1 MTVTSEEDVST
12 ITEVEKLNTVTKYQ
26 EAMAAD
32 KTSGPCTL
40 KPFRNMTAVYFEL
53 GRYTQCREKTK
64 QVVELIQEM
73 MPEDKAVL
81 AKLAQRIE
89 RSIEHIPKSL
99 DQQKFDRRLKISMS
113 LPRYHASL
121 VTTTEYFTV
130 GHDVPESLSY
140 ELMQKLRRDG
150 KDRTLSF
157 FFGGIGDA
165 RNLYTTMI
173 DLHAS
178 EKKGIAPLRKYH
190 FVAND
195 INKCA
200 LTRNLIIWKLLD
212 DLSTL
217 SHDSDEG
224 MMALATIF
232 FIYEANIMP
241 NYIHEYLSAIM
252 EKILVILQE
261 NYDRLQSQQDERCI
275 ILWSFSLCLKHGNS
289 PLEWVSLHASDMAKY
304 IGVLYHWLNKSDE
317 GSYSFTTSEAMRGIR
332 EELSDR
338 PHFLDEHFKKEK
350 QIYVKYGV
358 LRPPEKILMSREPRL
373 SGLIKTPS
381 KSTELRKYIE
391 KSWKFN
397 PTMMDSDWYDY
408 MQRRN
413 RSEEFDWGNDP
424 FEAFHKG
431 RKPSS
436 LFDHVA
442 PFFQDAADALKKLKG
457 RFHVEVLC
465 GDIID
470 ISEWFRFGTSSTRF
484 PRSGEFPTEFDGIH
498 LSNIQDYIGGNLSTF
513 LYITPL
519 LKKEATSFVR
529 SNCLRNSGNWKS
541 IEAFFADY
549 QCITNKTM
557 LKQLTGMEVMPRPF
571 NHAQPISEDDW
582 SALLPRS
589 EFQRWFYALFFKPA
603 LPYNVNIFNPNTVI
617 FSPLNLTILFRL
629 MDQLRS
635 RHYPSHWMSEILSN
649 IIENKV
655 NDANICFSIGKQHK
669 ARNLCTAPFS
679 HEMATLTQM
688 FMPLLPFSL
697 ESSAIPAQND
707 IYRYTFPF
715 PSVISHQELPNT
727 LILVFWS
734 LKYFMD
740 LGEMGSWS
748 FINDLR
754 PLLDPTWGDEMD
766 SRFRGSKSDTF
777 RQKGLIVW
785 STMEWDVEA
794 QEAIAWMPG
803 TLVNKMIRQGDWNC
817 GLFRTDTW
825 QRCWQKPLMMKDVR
839 RDEVWEE

>member
-1 MTVTSEEDVST
+1 
-12 ITEVEKLNTVTKYQ
+12 
-26 EAMAAD
+26 
-32 KTSGPCTL
+32 
-40 KPFRNMTAVYFEL
+40 
-53 GRYTQCREKTK
+53 
-64 QVVELIQEM
+64 
-73 MPEDKAVL
+73 
-81 AKLAQRIE
+81 
-89 RSIEHIPKSL
+89 
-99 DQQKFDRRLKISMS
+99 
-113 LPRYHASL
+113 
-121 VTTTEYFTV
+121 
-130 GHDVPESLSY
+130 
-140 ELMQKLRRDG
+140 
-150 KDRTLSF
+150 
-157 FFGGIGDA
+157 
-165 RNLYTTMI
+165 
-173 DLHAS
+173 
-178 EKKGIAPLRKYH
+178 
-190 FVAND
+190 
-195 INKCA
+195 
-200 LTRNLIIWKLLD
+200 
-212 DLSTL
+212 
-217 SHDSDEG
+217 
-224 MMALATIF
+224 
-232 FIYEANIMP
+232 
-241 NYIHEYLSAIM
+241 M

-261 NYDRLQSQQDERCI
+261 
-275 ILWSFSLCLKHGNS
+275 GNS
-289 PLEWVSLHASDMAKY
+289 PLEWVPLHASDMAKY
-304 IGVLYHWLNKSDE
+304 IGVLNHWLNKNDD
-317 GSYSFTTSEAMRGIR
+317 GSYSFTSSEAMRDIHK
-332 EELSDR
+332 ELSDR

-391 KSWKFN
+391 KNWKFT
-397 PTMMDSDWYDY
+397 PTMMDSDWYDD

-424 FEAFHKG
+424 FEAVLQFEAFHKR

-470 ISEWFRFGTSSTRF
+470 ISEWFRFGTSPTRF
-484 PRSGEFPTEFDGIH
+484 PRSKEFPTEFDGIH
-498 LSNIQDYIGGNLSTF
+498 LSNIPDYIGGNLSTF
-513 LYITPL
+513 LYIAPL

-529 SNCLRNSGNWKS
+529 SNCLRNPGNWKS
-541 IEAFFADY
+541 IEAFFAHY

-557 LKQLTGMEVMPRPF
+557 LKQLTGVEVMPRPF
-571 NHAQPISEDDW
+571 KWAMFPLIEYTFCSHAQPISEDDW
-582 SALLPRS
+582 SALL
-589 EFQRWFYALFFKPA
+589 A
-603 LPYNVNIFNPNTVI
+603 LPYNVNIFNLNTVI

-629 MDQLRS
+629 MDQLHS

-649 IIENKV
+649 IIENEV
-655 NDANICFSIGKQHK
+655 VSSCRPPRMTPTSVSALEKQHK
-669 ARNLCTAPFS
+669 TRNLCTAPFS

-740 LGEMGSWS
+740 LGEMGSRS

-777 RQKGLIVW
+777 REKGLIVW
-785 STMEWDVEA
+785 STLEWDVEA
-794 QEAIAWMPG
+794 QEATAWMPC
-803 TLVNKMIRQGDWNC
+803 TLVNRMIRQGDWNC